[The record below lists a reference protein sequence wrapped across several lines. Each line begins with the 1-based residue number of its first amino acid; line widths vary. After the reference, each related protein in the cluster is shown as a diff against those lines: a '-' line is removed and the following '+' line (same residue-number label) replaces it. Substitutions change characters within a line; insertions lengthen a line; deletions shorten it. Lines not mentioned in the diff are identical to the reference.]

1 MKVPK
6 HITHQMPTWTEAL
19 SFNVPGIPRAKGRV
33 RVRRLPGG
41 HMTTYTD
48 TATKHYEGSVAWH
61 AAAVA
66 KGVKLA
72 PAGVP
77 VRVDVLA
84 QYPRPQR
91 LAKAPG
97 QLPKCVKTH
106 GDLDNHV
113 KAVLDGLNQSGIW
126 GDDSQVQCLRAE
138 AVYAALG
145 QRPQSSI
152 RVYIPVGFATHL
164 NRQTKDK
171 PRDILETS
179 APGIDTGPA
188 DAQVDK
194 GPPST

>member
-1 MKVPK
+1 M
-6 HITHQMPTWTEAL
+6 
-19 SFNVPGIPRAKGRV
+19 
-33 RVRRLPGG
+33 
-41 HMTTYTD
+41 
-48 TATKHYEGSVAWH
+48 
-61 AAAVA
+61 
-66 KGVKLA
+66 
-72 PAGVP
+72 
-77 VRVDVLA
+77 DVLA

-91 LAKAPG
+91 LATAPG

-113 KAVLDGLNQSGIW
+113 KAILDGLNHSGIW

-164 NRQTKDK
+164 NQTTKDE

-188 DAQVDK
+188 DAALSWSARSRHLLMSGTSQ
-194 GPPST
+194 STQMPAGHLMPAISMVWQSMTARYQPADSQIPAITRAVLKAQAHHKYTIYQ